1 MSSAIDAL
9 KRLGA
14 KNTVQVQLRESL
26 ALAARYAGDTK
37 PSWITQKHASRGK
50 GPSEFT
56 LTISLPAGKLRQLL
70 PFMPPQ

>member
-1 MSSAIDAL
+1 MSSVIDAL

-14 KNTVQVQLRESL
+14 KNAVQVQLRESL
-26 ALAARYAGDTK
+26 APARYAGDTK

>member
-14 KNTVQVQLRESL
+14 KNAVQVQLRESL
-26 ALAARYAGDTK
+26 ALAGYAGDTK
-37 PSWITQKHASRGK
+37 SSWITQKHVSRGK

-56 LTISLPAGKLRQLL
+56 LTISFPAGKLRQLL
-70 PFMPPQ
+70 PFMAPQ

>member
-14 KNTVQVQLRESL
+14 KNAVQVQLR
-26 ALAARYAGDTK
+26 K

-56 LTISLPAGKLRQLL
+56 LMISLPAGKLRQLL
-70 PFMPPQ
+70 PFMPPH